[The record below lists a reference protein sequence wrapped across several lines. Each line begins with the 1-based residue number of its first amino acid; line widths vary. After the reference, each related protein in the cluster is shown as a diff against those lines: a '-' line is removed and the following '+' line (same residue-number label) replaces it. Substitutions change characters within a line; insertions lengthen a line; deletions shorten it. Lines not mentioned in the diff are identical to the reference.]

1 MNGKPDLKITQTDE
15 PAGRWCSSGHFP
27 PETFE
32 LDGYVIPMRFF
43 KIEGHGISGVFCEL
57 CLKVANKFA
66 TKMKERKK

>member
-1 MNGKPDLKITQTDE
+1 MIGKPDLNITQTEE

-32 LDGYVIPMRFF
+32 IDGNIVPMRFF
-43 KIEGHGISGVFCEL
+43 NINGQGVSGIFCEL

-66 TKMKERKK
+66 RIKKKR